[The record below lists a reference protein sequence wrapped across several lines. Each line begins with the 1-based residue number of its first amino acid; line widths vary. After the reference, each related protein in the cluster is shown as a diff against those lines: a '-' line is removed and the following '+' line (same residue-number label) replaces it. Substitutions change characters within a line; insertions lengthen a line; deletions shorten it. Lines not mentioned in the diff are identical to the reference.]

1 MYLKRLESVG
11 FKSFA
16 ERINVEFVPGL
27 TAVVGPNGSGKS
39 NITDAIRWVLGE
51 QSVRSLRGS
60 KMEDIIFQGS
70 DTRKALNVAE
80 VILTLDNSSREL
92 PLDYDEVSITRRVY
106 RSGLSEFYIN
116 KQACRLKDIV
126 ELFMDSGLGRDAFSI
141 ISQGRVEEILS
152 SKAEE
157 RRTIFEEAAGVLKYK
172 QRKQKAEYKLAETEE
187 NLFRIEDI
195 MHEIEQQLDPLEQQ
209 AETAEMYLTY
219 KEQLKAEE
227 VALMI
232 TQIKQLHAEW
242 EQLRLVIEDE
252 KVNHITAA
260 SSVQQI
266 EQKIEQTRRSI
277 QVLDEEVD
285 VLQEQ
290 LLEQTKD
297 VEKYEGQK
305 QLFEER
311 TKHVSSNKVHVEEQ
325 MVQLQQQIEQLQT
338 AVTKEQTISKSMKD
352 ALRVTEKTIESI
364 NEHLSTDQE
373 TLAEDVE
380 DQKATYIELLNEQAA
395 KRNELQSTNRQLEQ
409 FEQKAIYQR
418 DKKNRLEEK
427 YKTIESRYMEN
438 QSLFEK
444 ATHVYEVCAEDVR
457 SKKKQLHKNREQFE
471 TAQQQLH
478 KYNHHMATLR
488 SRRDVLAEMKE
499 AFQGFFHGVK
509 HVLQAR
515 DDQTLQDIHGAVVEL
530 VDVPKHYTVAIE
542 TILGGQA
549 QHIVVE
555 HDQAARSAIAWLK
568 QTNYG
573 RATFLPLQSI
583 QPRFVPE
590 RTIEQLKEHTG
601 FIGIASELVEY
612 DRRYT
617 KAIKHIMGHVLVA
630 KTLKDATSLAKQ
642 TNRRFRVVTLDGDV
656 VFPGGSMSGGAVQK
670 KGPSLFT
677 RDHELAE
684 INGRLEKAEMVIAD
698 KEAEVETLQ
707 TTVASLIEAVEQA
720 EQKLLETREHLE
732 QQRDLF
738 YQTKNEYKGIQ
749 SQIKLYEE
757 DHAQFIDD
765 QSMYHEQKTILQT
778 ELQDIEQRAYV
789 LENHIA
795 DLTEQQ
801 ATFREDQ
808 QSWQGK
814 LHEAE
819 IECAE
824 QRERLKNQQDK
835 IANVIEQQQQANEQY
850 AVYETELKQLLELK
864 QSTNRV
870 EQFEEK
876 IIAATKHIEELQQA
890 IQDKRKSRYEQ
901 TTWVEYEERELRE
914 EQKRVQQLLQE
925 IQRKEVQENRL
936 DVELENLLSHLQ
948 QEYTLTYERATN
960 EYEFVED
967 LTGAKEGVKQ
977 IKQSIDQLGSVN
989 IGAIDEYKRI
999 SERYSFLQ
1007 EQRDD
1012 LVEGKQTLYDI
1023 INEMDEEMK
1032 TRFLDTF
1039 NQIKDEFTIVF
1050 RELFGGGTARL
1061 HLTDPNNLLETGIEI
1076 IAQPPGKK
1084 LQHLGLLSG
1093 GERSLTAIALLFS
1106 ILRVRP
1112 VPFCVL
1118 DEVEA
1123 ALDEA
1128 NVVRFAD
1135 YVRQHSGSTQFIVIT
1150 HRKGTMEKADVL
1162 YGITMQESGVSRLVS
1177 VRLEETEEFMNT
1189 P

>member
-80 VILTLDNSSREL
+80 VILTLDNTSKSL

-116 KQACRLKDIV
+116 KQPCRLKDIV
-126 ELFMDSGLGRDAFSI
+126 DLFMDSGLGRDAFSI

-157 RRTIFEEAAGVLKYK
+157 RRTVFEEAAGVLKYK
-172 QRKQKAEYKLAETEE
+172 QRKQKAAYKLAETEE

-195 MHEIEQQLDPLEQQ
+195 MHEIEQQLDPLEKQADI
-209 AETAEMYLTY
+209 AETYLNY
-219 KEQLKAEE
+219 KKQLKAEE
-227 VALMI
+227 VAFII
-232 TQIKQLHAEW
+232 TQIKQLHTEW
-242 EQLRLVIEDE
+242 EQLRKIIEDE

-260 SSVQQI
+260 SSI
-266 EQKIEQTRRSI
+266 QKVETMIEQTRRSI
-277 QVLDEEVD
+277 QVLDQEVD
-285 VLQEQ
+285 TLQEQ
-290 LLEQTKD
+290 LLEQTKS
-297 VEKYEGQK
+297 VEKNEGQK

-311 TKHVSSNKVHVEEQ
+311 TKHVSSNKALVKEQ
-325 MVQLQQQIEQLQT
+325 MEKLQEENTQLQT
-338 AVTKEQTISKSMKD
+338 TYMQEQTILAAMKE
-352 ALRVTEKTIESI
+352 ALAATKHTIQSI
-364 NEHLSTDQE
+364 KGHLSTNKE
-373 TLAEDVE
+373 ALAEEVE
-380 DQKATYIELLNEQAA
+380 DQKSAYIELLNEQAA
-395 KRNELQSTNRQLEQ
+395 KRNEWQSTERQLEQ
-409 FEQKAIYQR
+409 LEQKELYQVER
-418 DKKNRLEEK
+418 KEHLEEK
-427 YKTIESRYMEN
+427 HRTIETRYTEAKA
-438 QSLFEK
+438 LFEEK
-444 ATHVYEVCAEDVR
+444 SESY
-457 SKKKQLHKNREQFE
+457 KQYAQKVDDEKVELHKKREHFE
-471 TAQQQLH
+471 TSQQQLH
-478 KYNHHMATLR
+478 KYNHHAATLR

-509 HVLQAR
+509 RVLQAR
-515 DDQTLQDIHGAVVEL
+515 DDQQLHDIHGAVVEL
-530 VDVPKHYTVAIE
+530 VDVPKQYTVAIE

-555 HDQAARSAIAWLK
+555 HDRAARSAISWLK

-583 QPRFVPE
+583 QPRFVPD
-590 RTIEQLKEHTG
+590 RTIQQMSDDAG
-601 FIGIASELVEY
+601 FVGVASELVAFDE
-612 DRRYT
+612 RYR
-617 KAIKHIMGHVLVA
+617 KAVEHIMGHVLVA
-630 KTLKDATSLAKQ
+630 KTLKDATAIAQ
-642 TNRRFRVVTLDGDV
+642 RTNRRFRVVTLEGDV
-656 VFPGGSMSGGAVQK
+656 VYPGGSMSGGATHK

-677 RDHELAE
+677 RDHELEEITGRLKKAE
-684 INGRLEKAEMVIAD
+684 IVIAE
-698 KEAEVETLQ
+698 KEEEVESLRKS
-707 TTVASLIEAVEQA
+707 VASLIETVEQA
-720 EQKLLETREHLE
+720 EQKLVDMREDVAK
-732 QQRDLF
+732 QREDF
-738 YQTKNEYKGIQ
+738 YQTENEYKGIQ
-749 SQIKLYEE
+749 DQISLYEE
-757 DHAQFIDD
+757 GYAQFTDD
-765 QSMYHEQKTILQT
+765 QAMYNEQKTVLQT
-778 ELQDIEQRAYV
+778 ELQAIEERATS
-789 LENHIA
+789 LEKHIA
-795 DLTEQQ
+795 HLTEQQ
-801 ATFREDQ
+801 ATFHEDQ
-808 QSWQGK
+808 QAWQGK

-819 IECAE
+819 IEYAE
-824 QRERLKNQQDK
+824 QKERFKNQQTK
-835 IANVIEQQQQANEQY
+835 VETIKHNEQRASEQY
-850 AVYETELKQLLELK
+850 ATYETELQELLELQ

-870 EQFEEK
+870 GQFEEK
-876 IIAATKHIEELQQA
+876 INVATKRIEELQQS
-890 IQDKRKSRYEQ
+890 IQKKRQKRYEQ
-901 TTWVEYEERELRE
+901 TVWIENEERELRE

-925 IQRKEVQENRL
+925 IQKKEVQENRL

-948 QEYTLTYERATN
+948 QEYTLTYERATK

-967 LTGAKEGVKQ
+967 LSGANERVKQ
-977 IKQSIDQLGSVN
+977 IKHAIEQLGAVN
-989 IGAIDEYKRI
+989 IGAIDEFKRI
-999 SERYSFLQ
+999 SERYTFLQ

-1012 LVEGKQTLYDI
+1012 LVEGKDTLYEI
-1023 INEMDEEMK
+1023 IHEMDEEMK
-1032 TRFLDTF
+1032 TRFSETF
-1039 NQIKDEFTIVF
+1039 NQIKDEFSIVF
-1050 RELFGGGTARL
+1050 KELFGGGIARL

-1093 GERSLTAIALLFS
+1093 GERSLTAIALLFA

-1135 YVRQHSGSTQFIVIT
+1135 YVRGHSEATQFIVIT

-1177 VRLEETEEFMNT
+1177 VRLEETEELMNT